1 MSLTFFTEPFYSLGD
16 FDRLFDEAF
25 NARTSGASSSA
36 VAHRGEGKQ
45 QASRPMRP
53 RQAITSPAQPDE
65 PPADTEQPASQIPCT
80 QRTHQ
85 EVGEVQYVPS
95 ISPPLPTGALGTVV
109 CRAYTGYID
118 IEARHLFFY
127 FFESRRDPDTDGI
140 VLWTNGGPGGS
151 SALGLFMEL
160 GPCRVTSP
168 NSTERF
174 DYAWNDHTNVFFIDQ
189 PVSVGLSYAEHGEHV
204 GRYLPVF
211 AAAVYDQNAELIE
224 AGLTPVNL
232 KSVMIGNGA
241 TNFIEVVKSYYDVQ
255 CKEYGFPLIASIS
268 FRESCIDIT
277 DPINCAAAWDFC
289 WSSLAWQ
296 WERIDYYDWRHP
308 CKGQGFESCYPE
320 AKWIVDYLNTPN
332 TQAILGTDPQ
342 HSNYNMQSDEIFA
355 RFSPQDFLSY
365 RGEDYLAALLERG
378 IRTLIYV
385 GDTDWIAN
393 WVGNERMTLKLEWT
407 QREAFAS
414 QPLRGWFVDGEVAGK
429 TRRVGPLAYA
439 TIRDAGHLAPYDQPR
454 RSLELVDRWLAGE
467 EL

>member
-1 MSLTFFTEPFYSLGD
+1 MKTFVLLSTL
-16 FDRLFDEAF
+16 AAAV
-25 NARTSGASSSA
+25 NVVAGA
-36 VAHRGEGKQ
+36 Q
-45 QASRPMRP
+45 QAVHDLHTLSASGYTTLQHPKF
-53 RQAITSPAQPDE
+53 PAHSVRIKKSHFCE
-65 PPADTEQPASQIPCT
+65 
-80 QRTHQ
+80 
-85 EVGEVQYVPS
+85 GEVQ
-95 ISPPLPTGALGTVV
+95 
-109 CRAYTGYID
+109 AYTGYID

-140 VLWTNGGPGGS
+140 VLWTNGGKGGS

-160 GPCRVTSP
+160 GSFSSRHFQQVLRETYEGMTGPCRVTGP

-174 DYAWNDHTNVFFIDQ
+174 DYAWIDHANVFFIDQ

-204 GRYLPVF
+204 GSTIEGAKDISAFMVRFSEHFTKLKGP
-211 AAAVYDQNAELIE
+211 VYDQNAELME
-224 AGLTPVNL
+224 AGLTPINL

-268 FRESCIDIT
+268 SRVLVSRN
-277 DPINCAAAWDFC
+277 PINCAAAWDFC

-308 CKGQGFESCYPE
+308 CKGQNFESCYPE
-320 AKWIVDYLNTPN
+320 AKWIIDYLNTPN
-332 TQAILGTDPQ
+332 TQAILGIDPL
-342 HSNYNMQSDEIFA
+342 HSNYSMQSEEIFA
-355 RFSPQDFLSY
+355 RLYTQDFWSY

-407 QREAFAS
+407 QQEAFAS
-414 QPLRGWFVDGEVAGK
+414 QLCENEN
-429 TRRVGPLAYA
+429 
-439 TIRDAGHLAPYDQPR
+439 AGHLAPYDQPR